1 MRPVL
6 SLRRSSLTQTEC
18 LTASPLPGGS
28 LPSLTLTLTL
38 TRWEPTILEG
48 RDDGKPFVAQCV
60 AARHAGLSMLVLGLG
75 PGCEGMY
82 LTAELQVTCPTRSG
96 SISASAFSP
105 PTGYGPAPC
114 AETLTCNMH
123 MQHAHA
129 TCTCNMHIHG
139 PMQATQEGAPPP
151 YCWQSRV
158 LGCDA
163 LKAGVPAHE
172 EARLLR
178 RCVAFPE
185 AALEFC
191 RDAQG
196 DVKIVL
202 TIKDD
207 DDDDSEVG
215 EMFDEMFEIVYEGD
229 EHDALGEEGEG
240 EGEEVMMLAGPP
252 MAFGPPL
259 RSPGHVLPG
268 GRLLPMPPPV
278 PLPMLGLGRAALPSA
293 VLGRGR
299 GGGAGRTRR
308 GGDFVAA
315 ARRYPDVARLRA
327 AVEAAEV
334 EEREEEAAFVRRVR
348 AWRNA
353 SLGSEVWRNAGL
365 AEAREMRERREA
377 LEADGMRCEMA
388 SDDEEQQA
396 EEAGEGLALTGAPS
410 SSAAA
415 SASREQLRGQ
425 RPASPGWRGQ
435 WAGRLRRQ

>member
-1 MRPVL
+1 VELAHTDQEPRCP
-6 SLRRSSLTQTEC
+6 
-18 LTASPLPGGS
+18 PPPGGS
-28 LPSLTLTLTL
+28 LTLSLSLSRSLSLTLTL

-60 AARHAGLSMLVLGLG
+60 AARHAGLSLLVLGLG

-82 LTAELQVTCPTRSG
+82 LTAELQVTWPHTQWLD
-96 SISASAFSP
+96 ILEYASALSP
-105 PTGYGPAPC
+105 PAGLGP
-114 AETLTCNMH
+114 
-123 MQHAHA
+123 
-129 TCTCNMHIHG
+129 MHIHG

-229 EHDALGEEGEG
+229 EHDAQGEAEEG

-252 MAFGPPL
+252 TAAGPPL
-259 RSPGHVLPG
+259 RSPGHVL
-268 GRLLPMPPPV
+268 RLPMPPPM
-278 PLPMLGLGRAALPSA
+278 PPSMPGLGRAVLPSA
-293 VLGRGR
+293 ILGRGR
-299 GGGAGRTRR
+299 GGGAGRVRR
-308 GGDFVAA
+308 GGDFVA

-353 SLGSEVWRNAGL
+353 GLGSEVWRNAGL
-365 AEAREMRERREA
+365 AEARETRERREA
-377 LEADGMRCEMA
+377 LEADGMRCEVA

-396 EEAGEGLALTGAPS
+396 EAAEDRRAGAPS
-410 SSAAA
+410 S

-425 RPASPGWRGQ
+425 RPASPGRRGQ

>member
-1 MRPVL
+1 
-6 SLRRSSLTQTEC
+6 
-18 LTASPLPGGS
+18 
-28 LPSLTLTLTL
+28 
-38 TRWEPTILEG
+38 
-48 RDDGKPFVAQCV
+48 
-60 AARHAGLSMLVLGLG
+60 MLVLGLG

-202 TIKDD
+202 TVRAP
-207 DDDDSEVG
+207 S
-215 EMFDEMFEIVYEGD
+215 
-229 EHDALGEEGEG
+229 AL
-240 EGEEVMMLAGPP
+240 PP
-252 MAFGPPL
+252 PPPPL
-259 RSPGHVLPG
+259 
-268 GRLLPMPPPV
+268 PPP
-278 PLPMLGLGRAALPSA
+278 PRSLRP
-293 VLGRGR
+293 
-299 GGGAGRTRR
+299 
-308 GGDFVAA
+308 AA
-315 ARRYPDVARLRA
+315 ARRSRTTTTTTARWARCSTRCSRSSTRA
-327 AVEAAEV
+327 T
-334 EEREEEAAFVRRVR
+334 
-348 AWRNA
+348 
-353 SLGSEVWRNAGL
+353 S
-365 AEAREMRERREA
+365 
-377 LEADGMRCEMA
+377 
-388 SDDEEQQA
+388 
-396 EEAGEGLALTGAPS
+396 TTP
-410 SSAAA
+410 
-415 SASREQLRGQ
+415 
-425 RPASPGWRGQ
+425 
-435 WAGRLRRQ
+435 